1 MLCISYLNLGSTF
14 GFRLKLYQ
22 EQLLPYEMLSSI
34 STTTGHLCATFS
46 STDNVHIKF
55 FELDE
60 NDREVWKAYGEFADA
75 DVHHQ
80 YAIVFR
86 WVIRLFVGRVGGG
99 FHEAMAET

>member
-1 MLCISYLNLGSTF
+1 MRYYFHPSAPSYSSTS
-14 GFRLKLYQ
+14 
-22 EQLLPYEMLSSI
+22 M
-34 STTTGHLCATFS
+34 FS
-46 STDNVHIKF
+46 FTDNVHIKF

-86 WVIRLFVGRVGGG
+86 WVEMVVYWRDQGL
-99 FHEAMAET
+99 M

>member
-1 MLCISYLNLGSTF
+1 MSM
-14 GFRLKLYQ
+14 
-22 EQLLPYEMLSSI
+22 EMHQPINIDTPSSI
-34 STTTGHLCATFS
+34 HVVLFS
-46 STDNVHIKF
+46 STDNVHVKF

-86 WVIRLFVGRVGGG
+86 WVMQGSGWRLRK
-99 FHEAMAET
+99 